1 MATASDT
8 VSTIQALSDREFEEL
23 LRKTWEFVQTKNN
36 KVLHPFES
44 SSEST
49 SWT

>member
-8 VSTIQALSDREFEEL
+8 HPTDKALSDREFEEL
-23 LRKTWEFVQTKNN
+23 LQRTWELVQSQGYKA
-36 KVLHPFES
+36 VHPFEP
-44 SSEST
+44 SSESP

>member
-8 VSTIQALSDREFEEL
+8 HTTDRALSDHEFEEL
-23 LRKTWEFVQTKNN
+23 LQKTWELVQSQAA
-36 KVLHPFES
+36 KVVHPFEP
-44 SSEST
+44 SSESP